1 MLRLIDFLKKDWEG
15 QNLDLDR
22 AEKWFAK
29 RTPRL
34 DTILE
39 PYPNTIKKMWFE
51 EIFTLREAAVSMITK
66 VQEVEDN
73 DTREALSDIW
83 YRYHRETILGLV
95 KICREETPKFRE
107 NPYVPEWFH
116 IVLANELDRAFW
128 NWTENKVGA
137 FVTCSMPSQHPIQDS
152 CPVYTTEGWKNHGD
166 LKVGDCVYGRK
177 GTPKKVI
184 QIHGKLQMDY
194 EIEFS
199 NGEVI
204 QTGGKHDWIVETKA
218 GKEYKINTETLLS
231 SGLDYSDGRYKFYL
245 PFIASPEGIEQEL
258 PISPYLLGMWLGDG
272 KQDAGT
278 ITHPLSKM
286 DYTELSLT
294 HKVRHAH
301 PQNYS
306 EREPVYNFYFENL
319 TADLRKENLL
329 QNKHI
334 PQKYFSAT
342 KDKRLELLA
351 GLLDSDGYSYL
362 DTRYNTKRQVF
373 SNSDKQL
380 VEDVKKLLG
389 TLGIKY
395 AVHEISTEYANGIK
409 AKGKGLPI
417 FSTKPHYQISFTVD
431 AIELELPTVRLAC
444 SSVKNKK
451 PPRKRISI
459 VAIRKITNGEQ
470 GNCISVEGGEY
481 CIGNNLILTSNS
493 KSTIYAGGF
502 VPLILGNCPHA
513 QGILATYSENY
524 AASVLKKDFA
534 PTVYTDAYQKLFGKI
549 LKRHFNAKEKKRLS
563 QEGLPL
569 PIENSDKIGTIEGGI
584 LKGGGLPQITG
595 NPAEFLLVDDPIKNR
610 EQADSPVE
618 MKKLREEF
626 FSSAMSRITS
636 TTLVSV
642 IHTRWTS
649 DDIIG
654 TLDDQQNM
662 FTEEEKKDLPTYS
675 HICFRARFDPT
686 DEFEYDFRT
695 YKNQDLYPSRF
706 KAQYIRIFKGSDVTA
721 QALLQQRPIDGHN
734 SLIKREWINL
744 DKHHLFPE
752 KYAKVIISVDTS
764 CNDGKDSDKMAVGVF
779 GVSSSG
785 HYYLLHL
792 LYDRVTFTKA
802 LQGIEDVVKQYP
814 NYNALLIETK
824 SNGHGIYDILEKKYP
839 NVVEA
844 VSNDS
849 KKARV
854 HSTVPVLQGRKV
866 HLPEGEVG
874 SEYLE
879 QLVKFKGQGKHE
891 KDDLV
896 DILTQTIIYCDALF
910 REFGE
915 LSDIIPAKNM
925 NKLKERSMW
934 SKLQGDKKTFDKPS
948 LALKHQHGK
957 IFRF

>member
-137 FVTCSMPSQHPIQDS
+137 FVTCSMPSQH
-152 CPVYTTEGWKNHGD
+152 
-166 LKVGDCVYGRK
+166 
-177 GTPKKVI
+177 
-184 QIHGKLQMDY
+184 
-194 EIEFS
+194 
-199 NGEVI
+199 
-204 QTGGKHDWIVETKA
+204 
-218 GKEYKINTETLLS
+218 
-231 SGLDYSDGRYKFYL
+231 
-245 PFIASPEGIEQEL
+245 
-258 PISPYLLGMWLGDG
+258 
-272 KQDAGT
+272 
-278 ITHPLSKM
+278 
-286 DYTELSLT
+286 
-294 HKVRHAH
+294 
-301 PQNYS
+301 
-306 EREPVYNFYFENL
+306 
-319 TADLRKENLL
+319 
-329 QNKHI
+329 
-334 PQKYFSAT
+334 
-342 KDKRLELLA
+342 
-351 GLLDSDGYSYL
+351 
-362 DTRYNTKRQVF
+362 
-373 SNSDKQL
+373 
-380 VEDVKKLLG
+380 
-389 TLGIKY
+389 
-395 AVHEISTEYANGIK
+395 
-409 AKGKGLPI
+409 
-417 FSTKPHYQISFTVD
+417 
-431 AIELELPTVRLAC
+431 
-444 SSVKNKK
+444 
-451 PPRKRISI
+451 
-459 VAIRKITNGEQ
+459 
-470 GNCISVEGGEY
+470 
-481 CIGNNLILTSNS
+481 S